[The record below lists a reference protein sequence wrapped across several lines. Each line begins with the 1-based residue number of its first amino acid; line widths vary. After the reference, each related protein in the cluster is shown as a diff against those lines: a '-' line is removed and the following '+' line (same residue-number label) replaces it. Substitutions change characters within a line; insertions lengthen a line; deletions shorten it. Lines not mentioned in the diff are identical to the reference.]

1 MPQIKLL
8 DGKKIEFKKSINGF
22 DLTKKISKSLEKA
35 ALIMEVDGQLK
46 DLSYE
51 ITKDSKVKIITPKD
65 KEGLEVLRHDAAH
78 IMAMAVQELFPG
90 TQVTI
95 GPVIE
100 NGFYYDFA
108 RKEPFTSEDLKKIEV
123 KMAEIID
130 RDVETKREVWE
141 RRKAISHF
149 KKLGENY
156 KAEIIESI
164 PENEELS
171 VYHHGD
177 TWHDLCRGPHLA
189 SSGKIGKAFKL
200 TKVSGAYWR
209 GDSNN
214 EMLQRIYGTCWSSKQ
229 ELEDYLHR
237 LEEAEKRDHR
247 KLGKEMDLFHFRE
260 ESPGSVFRH
269 EKGWQLFQR
278 LVEYMRTKQRLAGY
292 KEINTPELLDK
303 SLWEKSGHWE
313 KFGEHMFTSE
323 TPDEKIF
330 AIKPMNCPG
339 CVQVFNQGLKSYRDL
354 PLKLSEFGKVH
365 RYEPSGALHGLLRVR
380 AFTQDDAHIFCTE
393 DQITQESLSVTKLI
407 LEIYKDLGFKNVIL
421 KYSDRPEKRVGDDK
435 VWDKSESALLSAIK
449 KSKLEYTINKG
460 EGAFYGPKIEF
471 VLRDAIGRD
480 WQCGTLQV
488 DLNLPGRLGASFV
501 DKDGTKKVPV
511 MLHRALFGSLER
523 FIGILI
529 ENYAGKLPFWLS
541 PSQAVVCP
549 IAEENNV
556 YVKKLFEDLFKEG
569 IKCEVDLRNEKINY
583 KIREHSLAKV
593 PVIIVCGKKEVADN
607 TVSIRRLGS
616 EKQETMK
623 REDLIKDMLKA
634 NKLPLN

>member
-1 MPQIKLL
+1 MPQIQLL
-8 DGKKIEFKKSINGF
+8 DGKKIDFEKSINGF
-22 DLTKKISKSLEKA
+22 DLTKKISKSLEKL
-35 ALIMEVDGQLK
+35 ALIMEVDGDLK
-46 DLSYE
+46 DLSHQ
-51 ITKDSKVKIITPKD
+51 ITKDARVRIITSKD
-65 KEGLEVLRHDAAH
+65 KEGLEVIRHDAAH
-78 IMAMAVQELFPG
+78 ILAMAVQELYPG

-95 GPVIE
+95 GPVID
-100 NGFYYDFA
+100 NGFYYDFS
-108 RKEPFTSEDLKKIEV
+108 RKEPFTEDDLKKIEK
-123 KMAEIID
+123 KMSEIVD
-130 RDVETKREVWE
+130 RDEKTHREVWK
-141 RRKAISHF
+141 RNDAIKHF
-149 KKLGENY
+149 MKIGEKY

-164 PENEELS
+164 PSGEEVS
-171 VYHHGD
+171 IYHHGK
-177 TWHDLCRGPHLA
+177 WHDLCRGPHLA
-189 SSGKIGKAFKL
+189 STGKIGKAFKL

-209 GDSNN
+209 GDSKN
-214 EMLQRIYGTCWSSKQ
+214 EMLQRIYGTCWSSKK
-229 ELEDYLHR
+229 ELDDYLHR

-247 KLGKEMDLFHFRE
+247 KLGREMDLFHFRE
-260 ESPGSVFRH
+260 ESPGAVFWH
-269 EKGWQLFQR
+269 EKGWLLFQR
-278 LVEYMRTKQRLAGY
+278 LVEYMRAKQRLAGY

-303 SLWEKSGHWE
+303 TLWEKSGHWD

-323 TPDEKIF
+323 TPDEKTF
-330 AIKPMNCPG
+330 AVKPMNCPG

-393 DQITQESLSVTKLI
+393 DQITKESLSVTNLI

-421 KYSDRPEKRVGDDK
+421 KYSDRPEKRVGDDSI
-435 VWDKSESALLSAIK
+435 WDKSEAALLAAIK
-449 KSKLEYTINKG
+449 QSKLEYTINKG

-488 DLNLPGRLGASFV
+488 DLNLPNRLGASYV
-501 DKDGTKKVPV
+501 AKDGNKKVPV

-541 PSQAVVCP
+541 PAQAVVCP
-549 IAEENNV
+549 IAEENND

-569 IKCEVDLRNEKINY
+569 IKCEMDLRNEKINY
-583 KIREHSLAKV
+583 KVREHSLAKV
-593 PVIIVCGKKEVADN
+593 PFIIVCGKKEVAEN
-607 TVSIRRLGS
+607 TVTVRKLGS
-616 EKQETMK
+616 DKQEIMK
-623 REDLIKDMLKA
+623 REDLIKNMLSS